1 MSPLE
6 MILAAVVAF
15 GVGKAGV
22 GLIYKRDVAQEDR
35 RRGAAQMA
43 MKLSELGLKKV
54 PAFLIDY
61 SVGDYSAM
69 AAKLKD
75 VGSTFLAGEGQVIE
89 EFGKIFENV
98 LEAKLKTP
106 TGRAYIAAMLRDA
119 TRSEDPSFIK
129 DVAHLPT
136 L

>member
-15 GVGKAGV
+15 GVGKVGV
-22 GLIYKRDVAQEDR
+22 SFAFKKDEAREDR
-35 RRGAAQMA
+35 KRGAAQMA

-61 SVGDYSAM
+61 SVDDWSAM

-98 LEAKLKTP
+98 LEAKLKSE
-106 TGRAYIAAMLRDA
+106 TGRVFIAAKLRDA
-119 TRSEDPSFIK
+119 INPEDVSFVRATPSPR
-129 DVAHLPT
+129 LS
-136 L
+136 